1 MIDPAQLATSFD
13 AYAATLV
20 LFAHEW
26 LVRSAAEDVVQDVFV
41 NLLLQRRA
49 PDNLKAWL
57 FIAVRNAAISH
68 ARSATRR
75 GNREKRHAVHR
86 PDWFEPRPEDLID
99 AATAQQ
105 RRWNRSP
112 PSNAKSS
119 SCAICGADEPGRD
132 RRGDRPAGLDAL
144 QPLPRRF
151 VRDQANHGV
160 VMPSEEEPLNP
171 VERELEAGLS
181 ALSPVRPGIGFPQI
195 HAQGVVLRERH
206 RTRFWRAVAALL
218 ALAAGASFLVRPAP
232 RVVEVERTMQRDHD
246 TRANPR

>member
-20 LFAHEW
+20 LFARQW

-57 FIAVRNAAISH
+57 FKAVRNAAISH

-105 RRWNRSP
+105 ALESLAPEQREVIVLRIWGQMTFEEAAAALEISP
-112 PSNAKSS
+112 NTAASRYRYGLAKLKEQL
-119 SCAICGADEPGRD
+119 A
-132 RRGDRPAGLDAL
+132 
-144 QPLPRRF
+144 PLPK
-151 VRDQANHGV
+151 
-160 VMPSEEEPLNP
+160 E
-171 VERELEAGLS
+171 
-181 ALSPVRPGIGFPQI
+181 
-195 HAQGVVLRERH
+195 
-206 RTRFWRAVAALL
+206 
-218 ALAAGASFLVRPAP
+218 
-232 RVVEVERTMQRDHD
+232 
-246 TRANPR
+246 